1 MRAWGVRPVTES
13 ISFVGERVDVDVGRP
28 EPPGRELSGLA
39 PVPAP
44 ARRSFEAFYRDE
56 VDRLYEAM
64 AVTLGDH
71 HVGREAIDEAMAR
84 ACARWRTIG
93 AYDRPGGWVYRVA
106 LNWARSRWRKVR
118 RELRLVTPADDDP
131 TAASVAGPEPTGGPA
146 LVALGHL
153 PLDQRAVVV
162 CRVLLDLD
170 TAQTAAALRI
180 PTGTAK
186 SRLARGLAALRRAI
200 EENQENEELEP
211 IDEDEGPEE
220 DDR

>member
-1 MRAWGVRPVTES
+1 VRET
-13 ISFVGERVDVDVGRP
+13 ISFIVERVDVDVGRP
-28 EPPGRELSGLA
+28 EPPGRGVSGLPPALA
-39 PVPAP
+39 PVP

-56 VDRLYEAM
+56 VERLYEAM

-71 HVGREAIDEAMAR
+71 HVAQEAIDEAMAR
-84 ACARWRTIG
+84 ACARWRTVG

-118 RELRLVTPADDDP
+118 RELRLVTPADDGP
-131 TAASVAGPEPTGGPA
+131 PAASVAGPEPTGGPA
-146 LVALGHL
+146 LAALGQL

-180 PTGTAK
+180 PDGTAK

-200 EENQENEELEP
+200 EHNEGL
-211 IDEDEGPEE
+211 EE